1 MLSRESRD
9 KILSM
14 KIDKGKSIFQIICF
28 VAVFAVIVF
37 FLYNKSYPSKLI
49 LGGKVFTVEVADTA
63 KLLEK
68 GLSDHIPLK
77 SDEGMLFVF
86 QKEDKYGFWMKD
98 MLFSIDILWIDSN
111 LKIVHIE
118 KSLRPETYP
127 KIFYPNSVALYVLEL
142 KAGEVQNLNLKIG
155 DSLEIV
161 KK

>member
-1 MLSRESRD
+1 MVFNR
-9 KILSM
+9 
-14 KIDKGKSIFQIICF
+14 KSVVQVGLFFLAF
-28 VAVFAVIVF
+28 VVIFAVIVF
-37 FLYNKSYPSKLI
+37 FLYNKNYPSRLI

-68 GLSDHIPLK
+68 GLSGHRSIK
-77 SDEGMLFVF
+77 NDEGMLFVF
-86 QKEDKYGFWMKD
+86 QRPDKYGFWMKD

-127 KIFYPNSVALYVLEL
+127 KIFYPSSVALYVLEL